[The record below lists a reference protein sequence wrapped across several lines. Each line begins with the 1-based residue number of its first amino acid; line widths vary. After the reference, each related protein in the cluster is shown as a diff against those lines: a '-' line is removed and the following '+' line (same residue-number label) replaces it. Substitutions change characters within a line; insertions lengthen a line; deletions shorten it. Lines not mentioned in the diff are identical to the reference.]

1 MTDTTGSN
9 GKGVAGHFG
18 RQVRR
23 DRLAH
28 GWSITEL
35 SAQTGI
41 NAAHLS
47 RIENGKRPPTA
58 RLADALDKAFPDRRG
73 WYLQWFDDI
82 RSAPEIP
89 ATFRNW
95 ADYED
100 KSTTLRAWTPCIIDG
115 LAQTA
120 DYATAQIA
128 TEPGLNPATR
138 DSRLKARMAR
148 QKRVLGRVKPPLITL
163 LVDEAALYRRLG
175 SPELMAGQ
183 LHHLLDMAAWPNVVL
198 QVVPEIGHAS
208 VASQY
213 LIADDAVWSEH
224 VVTGGAY
231 TDIET
236 VTATALRF
244 DTLRG
249 ECHKV
254 SESLALLERL
264 EQVWTGGNRP
274 TRQVPAVRA
283 SK

>member
-1 MTDTTGSN
+1 
-9 GKGVAGHFG
+9 
-18 RQVRR
+18 
-23 DRLAH
+23 
-28 GWSITEL
+28 L

-47 RIENGKRPPTA
+47 RIENGKRPPSA
-58 RLADALDKAFPDRRG
+58 RIADALDKAFPDRRG

-115 LAQTA
+115 LAQTE
-120 DYATAQIA
+120 DYAASQIA

-138 DSRLKARMAR
+138 DARLKGRMAR
-148 QKRVLGRVKPPLITL
+148 QQRVLGRAKPPLITL

-175 SPELMAGQ
+175 SAEIMAGQ
-183 LHHLLDMAAWPNVVL
+183 LRHLLDMAAWPNVVL
-198 QVVPEIGHAS
+198 QVVPEVGHAS
-208 VASQY
+208 VASEY

-236 VTATALRF
+236 VTTTVQRF

-249 ECHKV
+249 ECYKV

-264 EQVWTGGNRP
+264 EQAWTGGNRP

>member
-1 MTDTTGSN
+1 MAGTSGSN

-41 NAAHLS
+41 NAPHLS
-47 RIENGKRPPTA
+47 RIENGKRPPDEGI
-58 RLADALDKAFPDRRG
+58 ADALDKAVPDRRG

-115 LAQTA
+115 LAQTE
-120 DYATAQIA
+120 DYAASQIA

-138 DSRLKARMAR
+138 DARLKGRMAR
-148 QKRVLGRVKPPLITL
+148 QQRVLGRAKPPLITL

-175 SPELMAGQ
+175 SAEIMAGQ
-183 LHHLLDMAAWPNVVL
+183 LRHLLDMAAWPNVVL
-198 QVVPEIGHAS
+198 QVVPEVGHAS
-208 VASQY
+208 VASEY

-236 VTATALRF
+236 VTTTVQRF

-249 ECHKV
+249 ECYKV

-264 EQVWTGGNRP
+264 EQAWTGGNRP